1 MADIDVEDILSKLT
15 VPEKCDLT
23 AGKDFSHTFPIPRL
37 GIPAL
42 RTTDGPN
49 TVRGSRFFNSTPTI
63 CLPAGPA
70 LAATWNVELL
80 REIGGLLADEC
91 VAKGSHILLGPCLNI
106 PRSPLGGRNQEAL
119 SEDPMLTGVLAGHMC
134 RGIQEKGIIATPK
147 HFLCSDQEQGC
158 FSMNCLVTERALR
171 EIYLLPFMLAIKFG
185 DPGAIMAAYNKIN
198 GIHVSEDRRILQ
210 DILRQE
216 WGFRGLVMSDWHAM
230 YGTTSPIC
238 AGLDLEMPGPVQWR
252 GKSLAHSLLAGK
264 FPERVINERVR
275 SVLRMVKE
283 AARANIPEGAPEN
296 PLDRPQDRGLLL
308 RAATESIV
316 LLKNE
321 QGVLP
326 FDPTKSIAVIGP
338 NASVAAYRGGRIAH
352 LRPYR
357 SISPLEA
364 IRQRSIGEVSF
375 SQGIYNHKERPLLG
389 HQLQTASG
397 QPGFDMHIYTE
408 PPSVAGRQPVDH
420 YEFLNSCG
428 YFFNYEHPERIDG
441 ENWHINIEGYLFA
454 AQSGPYDFG
463 VSVQGTA
470 SLFVDGA
477 LIVDNTNKQT
487 FGEGFFRAGTIEEV
501 GTVDLV
507 AGQIYHVVVHWAGAH
522 TSEIIRNSPLTFH
535 PGGIRVGGCAR
546 MDVDASIQAAVKMAE
561 QADQVVVLAGLMG
574 DWENE
579 GGDRPNLDLPPNTDR
594 LVTSVLAVNP
604 NAVICISAGSPVVMP
619 WTGQARTLLYTWY
632 GGNETGNAIARI
644 LYGDSNPSGKLPI
657 SLPIQ
662 LSDNPAYLYSRAERR
677 RVLYGEDVFVGYR
690 FYDTMHKDALF
701 PFGHGLSYTKFILSD
716 LQLSVT
722 GSGAHAALSVSLQL
736 CNVGERDGQETIQI
750 YIQQH
755 KPTVNRPLKEL
766 KGFKKVAVKA
776 HEERRVTVPLELK
789 YATAFWDEAEE
800 KWVCEKGAYTV
811 LVGTSSR
818 GEFLQRTIEIEKTF
832 WWSGL

>member
-1 MADIDVEDILSKLT
+1 
-15 VPEKCDLT
+15 
-23 AGKDFSHTFPIPRL
+23 
-37 GIPAL
+37 
-42 RTTDGPN
+42 
-49 TVRGSRFFNSTPTI
+49 
-63 CLPAGPA
+63 
-70 LAATWNVELL
+70 
-80 REIGGLLADEC
+80 
-91 VAKGSHILLGPCLNI
+91 
-106 PRSPLGGRNQEAL
+106 
-119 SEDPMLTGVLAGHMC
+119 
-134 RGIQEKGIIATPK
+134 
-147 HFLCSDQEQGC
+147 
-158 FSMNCLVTERALR
+158 
-171 EIYLLPFMLAIKFG
+171 
-185 DPGAIMAAYNKIN
+185 
-198 GIHVSEDRRILQ
+198 
-210 DILRQE
+210 
-216 WGFRGLVMSDWHAM
+216 M
-230 YGTTSPIC
+230 YGTTSPIR

-264 FPERVINERVR
+264 FPARVLNERVR
-275 SVLRMVKE
+275 SVLRMIKE

-296 PLDRPQDRGLLL
+296 PLDRPQDRELLR

-321 QGVLP
+321 RGVLP
-326 FDPTKSIAVIGP
+326 LDPDKSIAVIGP

-357 SISPLEA
+357 SVSPLEA
-364 IRQRSIGEVSF
+364 IRQRSLGGVSF

-389 HQLQTASG
+389 HQLRTASG

-428 YFFNYEHPERIDG
+428 YFFNYEHPDRIDG
-441 ENWHINIEGYLFA
+441 DNWHINIEGYLIA
-454 AQSGPYDFG
+454 TQSGPYDFG

-470 SLFVDGA
+470 SLFVDDA
-477 LIVDNTNKQT
+477 LIVDNTTKQT

-507 AGQIYHVVVHWAGAH
+507 AGKTYHVVVYWAGAH

-546 MDVDASIQAAVKMAE
+546 MDVDASIEAAVKMAE

-594 LVTSVLAVNP
+594 LIESVLTVNP

-619 WTGQARTLLYTWY
+619 WVAQSSTLLYTWY
-632 GGNETGNAIARI
+632 GGNETGNAIASI

-657 SLPIQ
+657 SLPIK

-690 FYDTMHKDALF
+690 FYDTMHKEVLF
-701 PFGHGLSYTKFILSD
+701 PFGHGLSYTEFVLSD
-716 LQLSVT
+716 LQLAVI
-722 GSGAHAALSVSLQL
+722 GSDEYAKLSVWLQIA
-736 CNVGERDGQETIQI
+736 NVGEHDGQETIQI
-750 YIQQH
+750 YLQQQ

-766 KGFKKVAVKA
+766 KGFEKVAVKA
-776 HEERRVTVPLELK
+776 KEKKSVRVPLDFK
-789 YATAFWDEAEE
+789 YAVAFWDEAEE
-800 KWVCEKGAYTV
+800 RWVCEKGAYTV

-818 GEFLQRTIEIEKTF
+818 CEFLEGVIEVPKTF